1 MGARCNLKYRAHCS
15 NTPMTTVPT
24 DPALQ
29 VEGFFDAATSTITW
43 LVLDPASRRCAI
55 VDSVLDY
62 DASSGRTGSAG
73 AERLLAR
80 VAELGASVEW
90 ILETHI
96 HADHLSAAHWIRQRV
111 GGRVGIGRRI
121 VDVQRVFGK
130 LFNAGPEFVADGSQ
144 FDHLF
149 DDGETFAIG
158 SLRATALH
166 TPGHTP
172 GCMTFVVPGA
182 THTAA
187 FIGDTLFM
195 PDYGSARCDFPGGDA
210 AALYRS
216 IRRVL
221 SLPGDTVLHLCHDYA
236 PAGRATCLSTTVAEQ
251 RAANIHAHDGIAE
264 AEFVAM
270 RTARDATLAKPQ
282 LLLPAVQV
290 NMRGGALPEPEANGV
305 RYLKIPLDAV

>member
-1 MGARCNLKYRAHCS
+1 MGARWNLKYRARCS
-15 NTPMTTVPT
+15 NMPMTTVPT

-29 VEGFFDAATSTITW
+29 VEGFFDTATSTITW
-43 LVLDPASRRCAI
+43 LVLDPDSRCCAI

-80 VAELGASVEW
+80 VAELGATVQW

-96 HADHLSAAHWIRQRV
+96 HADHLSAAHWLKERV
-111 GGRVGIGRRI
+111 GGSVGIGRRI
-121 VDVQRVFGK
+121 TDVQRVFGK
-130 LFNAGPEFVADGSQ
+130 LFNAGAGFVPDGRQ

-158 SLRATALH
+158 SLQATALH

-172 GCMTFVVPGA
+172 GCMTFVVPGQA
-182 THTAA
+182 YTAA
-187 FIGDTLFM
+187 FIGDTLFA

-210 AALYRS
+210 SALYRS
-216 IRRVL
+216 IRRL
-221 SLPGDTVLHLCHDYA
+221 LDLPAHTVLYLCHDYA
-236 PAGRATCLSTTVAEQ
+236 PGGRDVILATTVAEQ
-251 RAANIHAHDGIAE
+251 RAANIHAHDGVTE

-270 RTARDATLAKPQ
+270 RTARDATLAKPH
-282 LLLPAVQV
+282 LLLPSVQV
-290 NMRGGALPEPEANGV
+290 NMRGGALPEPESNGV

>member
-1 MGARCNLKYRAHCS
+1 
-15 NTPMTTVPT
+15 MTIVPT

-29 VEGFFDAATSTITW
+29 VEGFFDPATATVTW
-43 LVLDPASRRCAI
+43 LVLDPASRQCALI
-55 VDSVLDY
+55 DSVLDY
-62 DASSGRTGSAG
+62 DAKTGRTGSAG
-73 AERLLAR
+73 AQRLLAR
-80 VAELGASVEW
+80 VAELGATVQW

-96 HADHLSAAHWIRQRV
+96 HADHLSAAHWIKERA
-111 GGRVGIGRRI
+111 GGTVGIGRRI
-121 VDVQRVFGK
+121 TDVQRVFGK
-130 LFNAGPEFVADGSQ
+130 LFNAGPGFVADGSQ

-158 SLRATALH
+158 TVQATALH

-172 GCMTFVVPGA
+172 GCMTFDVPGRA
-182 THTAA
+182 HRFA

-221 SLPGDTVLHLCHDYA
+221 SLPGDTLLCLCHDYA
-236 PAGRATCLSTTVAEQ
+236 PGGRAVSFATTVAEQ
-251 RAANIHAHDGIAE
+251 RAANIHAHDGVDE
-264 AEFVAM
+264 AAFVAL

-290 NMRGGALPEPEANGV
+290 NMRGGALPEPEGNGV

>member
-1 MGARCNLKYRAHCS
+1 
-15 NTPMTTVPT
+15 MTTVHD

-29 VEGFFDAATSTITW
+29 VEAFFDAATSTFTY
-43 LVLDPASRRCAI
+43 LVLDPASRQCAL

-62 DASSGRTGSAG
+62 DPASGRTSSAG

-80 VAELGASVEW
+80 VAELGATVQW

-111 GGRVGIGRRI
+111 GGRVGIGRH
-121 VDVQRVFGK
+121 VVEVQRVFGR
-130 LFNAGPEFVADGSQ
+130 LFNAGPGFVADGRQ

-158 SLRATALH
+158 TLRATALH

-172 GCMTFVVPGA
+172 GCMTFLVPGA
-182 THTAA
+182 AHTAA

-221 SLPGDTVLHLCHDYA
+221 GLPGDTVLYLCHDYA
-236 PAGRATCLSTTVAEQ
+236 PADRAPCCATTVAEQ
-251 RAANIHAHDGIAE
+251 RAANIHVRDGIGE
-264 AEFVAM
+264 DEFVAM
-270 RTARDATLAKPQ
+270 RTARDATLAKPR
-282 LLLPAVQV
+282 LLLPSVQV
-290 NMRGGALPEPEANGV
+290 NMRGGALPEPESNGV